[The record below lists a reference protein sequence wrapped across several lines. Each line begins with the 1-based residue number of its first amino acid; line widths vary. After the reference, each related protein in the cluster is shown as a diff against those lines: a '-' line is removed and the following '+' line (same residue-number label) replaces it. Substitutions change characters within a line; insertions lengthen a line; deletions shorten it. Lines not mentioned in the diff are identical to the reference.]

1 MEVLKILIPM
11 ALMMGVVFIGF
22 FIWATKD
29 GQFDDLDT
37 PSKRLLIDEDININ
51 GKHNNSERKEV

>member
-11 ALMMGVVFIGF
+11 ALMMGAIFVGF
-22 FIWATKD
+22 FIWASKT

-37 PSKRLLIDEDININ
+37 PSKRLLLDDDINKNRNTIS
-51 GKHNNSERKEV
+51 SERKDV

>member
-11 ALMMGVVFIGF
+11 ALMMGVVFVGF

-37 PSKRLLIDEDININ
+37 PSKRLLLDDEININ
-51 GKHNNSERKEV
+51 NQNSERKEV